1 MNIGKKILSA
11 FVEVSDK
18 EKESSEPPAAVQ
30 NTSTPVSNG
39 TNPASTGKFQQHFDK
54 LFAEANIPGP
64 DYFEFSKMVDVMSV
78 IPDEKARYA
87 AAFAGLTVQGLD
99 KQKLLS
105 TANEYIRLLEA
116 DATAFR
122 STIDQAVQ
130 EKIQAKQAEVKEK
143 AARIQQL
150 SQEITELQNR
160 IVELDAAIKENEE
173 KIYHSTEGYAAESE
187 ERKRRIQVDMEKIE
201 QHIE

>member
-11 FVEVSDK
+11 FVEVTDK
-18 EKESSEPPAAVQ
+18 EPSASPPAAAP
-30 NTSTPVSNG
+30 TSTPVHNS
-39 TNPASTGKFQQHFDK
+39 TRPVATGKFQQHFDK
-54 LFAEANIPGP
+54 LFMDANIQGP
-64 DYFEFSKMVDVMSV
+64 DYFEFSKMVDVMSA
-78 IPDEKARYA
+78 IADEKARYA

-130 EKIQAKQAEVKEK
+130 EKVQAKKAELKEK
-143 AARIQQL
+143 ANRIQLL

-160 IVELDAAIKENEE
+160 IAALDAAIKENEE
-173 KIYHSTEGYAAESE
+173 KIYHSTEGYAAELE
-187 ERKRRIQVDMEKIE
+187 ERKRRIQRDMEKIE
-201 QHIE
+201 QHIQ